1 MQGEPGKPGAR
12 KACLGVQTSWWNE
25 VQSQHLSS
33 LIYWAREKSLRHHNG
48 QLQTG
53 FWNNR
58 NRRMQNTWCL
68 FYTGKLQDTFVT
80 KVDIWFWIV
89 FLSWFLLGQIL
100 FLAENGVNLSLEM
113 KEIFHFLSH
122 FKKMLTVRFFL
133 LKIYYNLGQ
142 LYRVGNQCKFGSRI
156 VLNIQV
162 CLSLV
167 LLKAILIW
175 LSYEALRMHSL
186 NTRVDPELIIFLINL
201 LKLHLGPQVS

>member
-1 MQGEPGKPGAR
+1 
-12 KACLGVQTSWWNE
+12 
-25 VQSQHLSS
+25 
-33 LIYWAREKSLRHHNG
+33 
-48 QLQTG
+48 
-53 FWNNR
+53 
-58 NRRMQNTWCL
+58 
-68 FYTGKLQDTFVT
+68 
-80 KVDIWFWIV
+80 
-89 FLSWFLLGQIL
+89 
-100 FLAENGVNLSLEM
+100 M

-122 FKKMLTVRFFL
+122 FKKMLIVRFFL

-186 NTRVDPELIIFLINL
+186 NARVDPELIIFLINL
-201 LKLHLGPQVS
+201 LKLHFGSGLCNLSIFFLFPLLLNVWQPLVTAMSPCCDDDITLVMSWSHVINFLYYVPSDSLSCRLLTCLSQMRNVEEIKYYRNVSSVILHDEK